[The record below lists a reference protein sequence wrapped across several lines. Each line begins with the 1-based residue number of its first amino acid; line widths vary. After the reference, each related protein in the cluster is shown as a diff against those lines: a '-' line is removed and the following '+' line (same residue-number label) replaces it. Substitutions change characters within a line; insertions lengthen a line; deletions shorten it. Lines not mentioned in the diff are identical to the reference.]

1 MVRSWIASR
10 VRRHLPGR
18 GRGNVKRLTI
28 QYDIHQLATKSVTTR
43 YDIFVTVT
51 KSVTALYDTINKV
64 SKVKSIVYDL
74 AGQVLKSL
82 NIVYDNSDGTG
93 FSPFQG
99 NSPEDENN
107 PNYVANNVYETFIT
121 AKLVAPLE
129 DSCSIDGRMRAKYYG
144 SIKAYTNKFYKTN
157 VAGEIHSA
165 LRCPLDHT
173 IDTNGKLVDPLST
186 ANCKCKL
193 SFEPVIEVVN
203 RNLQILSGK
212 LLAFT
217 FESLREPEFQHS
229 SSVVGVVVYNPDMS
243 SMQVVLSGKE
253 YNYCNVPFRIF
264 QAFKGADSKGAYY
277 NRSIKGQ
284 YLC

>member
-43 YDIFVTVT
+43 YAILVTVT
-51 KSVTALYDTINKV
+51 KSVTTLYDTINKV
-64 SKVKSIVYDL
+64 SKAKSIVYDL
-74 AGQVLKSL
+74 AGQVLKTL
-82 NIVYDNSDGTG
+82 TTIYGTTGGTG

-99 NSPEDENN
+99 NSPEDEGN
-107 PNYVANNVYETFIT
+107 PNYTANNVYETFIT
-121 AKLVAPLE
+121 AKLVAPLNHN
-129 DSCSIDGRMRAKYYG
+129 CSVDGRMRAKYYG
-144 SIKAYTNKFYKTN
+144 SIKAYTNKFYKAN
-157 VAGEIHSA
+157 IAGEIHST
-165 LRCPLDHT
+165 LRCKIDHT
-173 IDTNGKLVDPLST
+173 IDTNGKLVDALHT
-186 ANCKCKL
+186 AKCKCKL
-193 SFEPVIEVVN
+193 SFEPVIEIVN
-203 RNLQILSGK
+203 RNLAILSGK

-217 FESLREPEFQHS
+217 FESIREPAFQHT
-229 SSVVGVVVYNPDMS
+229 SSVVGVVVYNPDMN

-253 YNYCNVPFRIF
+253 YNYCNVPYRIF
-264 QAFKGADSKGAYY
+264 TAFKGADSKGQYY

>member
-18 GRGNVKRLTI
+18 SRGNVKRLTI
-28 QYDIHQLATKSVTTR
+28 KYNVNNLATKSVTTR

-64 SKVKSIVYDL
+64 AKAKSIVYDL
-74 AGQVLKSL
+74 AGQVLKTL
-82 NIVYDNSDGTG
+82 DVVYGTTGGTG

-107 PNYVANNVYETFIT
+107 PNYVVNNVAETFIT
-121 AKLVAPLE
+121 AKLVAPL
-129 DSCSIDGRMRAKYYG
+129 SHNCNVDGRMRAKYYG
-144 SIKAYTNKFYKTN
+144 SIKAFTNKFYKAN
-157 VAGEIHSA
+157 VAGEIHSQ

-173 IDTNGKLVDPLST
+173 IDTNGKLVDPLHT

-217 FESLREPEFQHS
+217 FESIREPAFQHS
-229 SSVVGVVVYNPDMS
+229 SSVVGVVVYNPDMN

-264 QAFKGADSKGAYY
+264 QSFKGAASKGAYY